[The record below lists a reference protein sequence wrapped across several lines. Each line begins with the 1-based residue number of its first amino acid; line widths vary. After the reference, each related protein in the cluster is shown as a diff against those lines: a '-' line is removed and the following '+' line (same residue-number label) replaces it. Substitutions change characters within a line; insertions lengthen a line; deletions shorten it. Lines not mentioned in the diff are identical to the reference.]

1 MAGWACRFDGR
12 AKTDD
17 DVVAQVGAG
26 EAVPVCPEM
35 IGGLSSPRRPAEIVD
50 GDGEDVLDGRARVVD
65 DQGRDVTDAV
75 LAGAR
80 QALAL
85 VREHGLS
92 EAVLKDGSPS
102 CGSREVY
109 DGSFTGTRRPGEG
122 VTAALLRRH
131 GVRVLSEHHQPRQG
145 GQE

>member
-12 AKTDD
+12 AKTAD
-17 DVVAQVGAG
+17 DVVEAVGAG

-35 IGGLSSPRRPAEIVD
+35 VGGLGSPRRPAEIVG

-65 DQGRDVTDAV
+65 DQGHDVTEEV
-75 LAGAR
+75 LAGAHR
-80 QALAL
+80 ALA
-85 VREHGLS
+85 VAQAEGVT

-109 DGSFTGTRRPGEG
+109 DGSFTGTRRSGEG

-131 GVRVLSEHHQPRQG
+131 GVTVVSEHDEPGQG
-145 GQE
+145 GHA